1 MALASIRGYLLYK
14 SSYGQNNIF
23 GKFVTNGIARSH
35 FESQQKN
42 FQTKIVTTA
51 WVHSEQ
57 AKPSQAKTA
66 PIPSF
71 LIMFFITYLAFEKK
85 KKKYRLL
92 IWTKMKNR
100 AEAPARLRFS

>member
-66 PIPSF
+66 PIPCPIPSF
-71 LIMFFITYLAFEKK
+71 LIMSFIAYLAFAKK
-85 KKKYRLL
+85 KKKKKKRS
-92 IWTKMKNR
+92 MD
-100 AEAPARLRFS
+100 F